1 MDIAL
6 ALQVIIIMGLP
17 ASALLG
23 IGIWA
28 LRRDSRA
35 PVQAVGILLIGLG
48 AALWIV
54 TLMTI
59 LVLILNHLY
68 LMAGSP

>member
-1 MDIAL
+1 MNIVL

>member
-1 MDIAL
+1 MMYYIGAG
-6 ALQVIIIMGLP
+6 AQIIILFGLP

-23 IGIWA
+23 TGIWA

-48 AALWIV
+48 AAVWIV
-54 TLMTI
+54 TLLTMLTI
-59 LVLILNHLY
+59 LVLNR
-68 LMAGSP
+68 S

>member
-1 MDIAL
+1 MYYIGL
-6 ALQVIIIMGLP
+6 ALQVIILFGLP

-28 LRRDSRA
+28 LRRDSRP

-54 TLMTI
+54 TLLTMLTI
-59 LVLILNHLY
+59 LVLN
-68 LMAGSP
+68 A

>member
-1 MDIAL
+1 MNIVL

-35 PVQAVGILLIGLG
+35 SVQAVSILLIGLG
-48 AALWIV
+48 AALGLF
-54 TLMTI
+54 TLAT
-59 LVLILNHLY
+59 LAFEGAFRPL
-68 LMAGSP
+68 P

>member
-1 MDIAL
+1 MYYIETA
-6 ALQVIIIMGLP
+6 AQIIIIFGLP

-35 PVQAVGILLIGLG
+35 PVQAVAVLLIGLG

-54 TLMTI
+54 TLLTLLTI
-59 LVLILNHLY
+59 LVLN
-68 LMAGSP
+68 A